1 MIRHPDTVI
10 KGGRLIDASG
20 EQSGD
25 ILISDGHIVAVG
37 QDLQGEILIDAG
49 GCIVS
54 PGLVDLHAHLRQPGK
69 EETETIASGARAA
82 VLGGYTA
89 VLAMPNTTP
98 TIDCAAVVREV
109 LELGRAS
116 VCDVHTTGA

>member
-10 KGGRLIDASG
+10 KGGRLVDASG

-82 VLGGYTA
+82 VRA
-89 VLAMPNTTP
+89 VGP
-98 TIDCAAVVREV
+98 TR
-109 LELGRAS
+109 LGRPSRAA
-116 VCDVHTTGA
+116 TRRWW